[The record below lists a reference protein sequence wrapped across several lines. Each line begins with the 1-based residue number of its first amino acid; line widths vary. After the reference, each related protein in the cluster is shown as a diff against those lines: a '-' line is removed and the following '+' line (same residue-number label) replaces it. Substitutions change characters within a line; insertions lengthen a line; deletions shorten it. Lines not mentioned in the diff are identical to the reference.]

1 MAVELM
7 AEAAMAVEMVVVT
20 AVETAMGMSVK
31 AVVTV
36 VETAAVTAVE
46 TAAGM
51 AGMAMAETAMAE
63 PGMIA

>member
-1 MAVELM
+1 
-7 AEAAMAVEMVVVT
+7 
-20 AVETAMGMSVK
+20 
-31 AVVTV
+31 

-51 AGMAMAETAMAE
+51 AVKAMAETAMAE